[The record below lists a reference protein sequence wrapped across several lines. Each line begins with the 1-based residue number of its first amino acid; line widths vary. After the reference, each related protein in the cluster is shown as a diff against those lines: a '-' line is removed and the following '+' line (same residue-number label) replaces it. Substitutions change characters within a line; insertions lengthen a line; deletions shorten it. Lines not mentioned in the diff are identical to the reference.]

1 MGRFR
6 ERKGKGERYNL
17 KKIPQKAEEMTQQVG
32 VLQEV
37 LSSSQNQHVGSLL
50 SVTPVLQDPTSS
62 SGHQVHIWCTDRHGS
77 KTSIHKKIIIF

>member
-6 ERKGKGERYNL
+6 GRKEKGERYDL

-32 VLQEV
+32 ALQEV

-62 SGHQVHIWCTDRHGS
+62 SGHQYTYDVQTDMEVKHPY
-77 KTSIHKKIIIF
+77 TKK